1 MKKIFATLLATSMM
15 LMGVQAYAQ
24 ISVGAGYVNSTQ
36 TTKAGNSKTSSDA
49 NGFYA
54 GGSYNLSIAGGLGLA
69 PGLYYEFLSSS
80 SDEAGI
86 AGIATVKG
94 TTTEHYLN
102 VPVMLTYGLELMP
115 DCTLFAYAGPT
126 ISYGVASTTK
136 VSADT
141 AIGSGSKSTSNYG
154 DNSAYKPFD
163 VMLGGGVGFN
173 INSFQVKVGY
183 NQGMLNR
190 YDSDNVTLHRGE
202 VHLGVAYMF

>member
-1 MKKIFATLLATSMM
+1 MKKIFATLLAASMM
-15 LMGVQAYAQ
+15 LVGAQAYAQ
-24 ISVGAGYVNSTQ
+24 IAVGAGYVNSTQ
-36 TTKAGNSKTSSDA
+36 TTKAGDNKSSADA
-49 NGFYA
+49 NGFYV

-80 SDEAGI
+80 TDEAGV

-94 TTTEHYLN
+94 TTTEHYVN

-126 ISYGVASTTK
+126 ISYGVASSTK
-136 VSADT
+136 VDAST
-141 AIGSGSKSTSNYG
+141 VVGSGSKTTSNYG
-154 DNSAYKPFD
+154 DNSSYKPFD